1 MKLHADQGACLI
13 SFIALHQASGVL
25 VNNIPAIFDGRLIG
39 QASVFL
45 HLNLNNQ
52 GLLSMPEVVEG
63 QIHCKEINTLR
74 QECLGLIR
82 RLVPAES
89 ESRYIK
95 QHRLR
100 WLEV

>member
-25 VNNIPAIFDGRLIG
+25 INNIPAILDGRLIG

-52 GLLSMPEVVEG
+52 GLSMPKVVEG

-82 RLVPAES
+82 RLAPAES
-89 ESRYIK
+89 ESRYTK
-95 QHRLR
+95 QLRLR

>member
-52 GLLSMPEVVEG
+52 GLSMPKVVEG

-82 RLVPAES
+82 RLAPAKS
-89 ESRYIK
+89 ESRYTK
-95 QHRLR
+95 QLRLR
-100 WLEV
+100 WLEA